1 MYIFERTNGRDM
13 QASATLKQPAHHER
27 RLFNRVAVD
36 LLGRFM
42 LEDQAEYPCR
52 IENMSPGD
60 MAVTTPVAPRL
71 RERVILY
78 IDHVGRIEGTV
89 VRTYAGGFATTI
101 KASDRKREKLAAQLT
116 WLANRHELNLPEDR
130 RHERIL
136 PRDPFVELVLD
147 DDRRYKARI
156 LDLSLSGA
164 AVLCDIRPA
173 LGTRIMLGTT
183 AGRVVRH
190 LEEGIAIE
198 FARVLDEDTLK
209 TRLG

>member
-1 MYIFERTNGRDM
+1 M
-13 QASATLKQPAHHER
+13 QATAAQKQLALHER
-27 RLFNRVAVD
+27 RHFNRVAVD

-42 LEDQAEYPCR
+42 LEDLAEYPCR

-60 MAVTTPVAPRL
+60 MAVTTPVTPRPN
-71 RERVILY
+71 ERVILY
-78 IDHVGRIEGTV
+78 IDHIGRIEGTV
-89 VRTYAGGFATTI
+89 SRTFAGGFATTI

-136 PRDPFVELVLD
+136 PRDPFVEIVLP

-164 AVLCDIRPA
+164 AIICDIRPA
-173 LGTRIMLGTT
+173 LGTRILLGTT

-198 FARVLDEDTLK
+198 FARVLDEDTLRS
-209 TRLG
+209 RLG